1 MDLPEKIKMFEG
13 SCNTYLIDD
22 DVKVLV
28 DAGYD
33 YDGKVDIILLTHAH
47 PNHIKH
53 LKEIMARNPE
63 CEVFLDVKEVS
74 SLAKEGIQVNERFK
88 GLYEGKTKISTGT
101 YTFEVIEVPAH
112 SKGSVAFYDSRA
124 GILFTGDTLLKKG
137 PGSTSMPD
145 SIPDFMDTA
154 VSLLLG
160 LDFKVALPGHGEIF
174 TPEEF
179 EG

>member
-22 DVKVLV
+22 NLKVLV
-28 DAGYD
+28 DAGYN
-33 YDGKVDIILLTHAH
+33 YKGKVDIILLTHAH
-47 PNHIKH
+47 PNHVKY
-53 LKEIMARNPE
+53 LKEIMTHNLD
-63 CEVFLDVKEVS
+63 CDVFIDIKEIG
-74 SLAKEGIQVNERFK
+74 SLTSQGFVINNRFK
-88 GLYEGKTKISTGT
+88 GLYEGKTKINTGT

-112 SKGSVAFYDSRA
+112 SKGSVAFFDPKA

-154 VSLLLG
+154 VLLLLG

-179 EG
+179 KG